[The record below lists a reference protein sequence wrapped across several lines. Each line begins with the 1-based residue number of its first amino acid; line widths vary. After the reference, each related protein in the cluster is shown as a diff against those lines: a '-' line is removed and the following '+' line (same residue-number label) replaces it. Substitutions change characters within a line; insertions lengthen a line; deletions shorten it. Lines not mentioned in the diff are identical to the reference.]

1 MRLVLRDKI
10 VGALKAENHFKD
22 NNDLNDN
29 RNDSII
35 ITTVMLRDLFI
46 LLALG
51 YILSSISYLLELL
64 KNNNI
69 YTIFK
74 ARIARFTL
82 RSIDFS
88 AINVKL

>member
-10 VGALKAENHFKD
+10 VGARKAENHFKD

-35 ITTVMLRDLFI
+35 ITTDMLRDLFI

-51 YILSSISYLLELL
+51 YILSSISYVFELL

-82 RSIDFS
+82 RSIDFIT
-88 AINVKL
+88 INVKL